1 MCDTLLDVVFVHGL
15 GGDPIETWRSGT
27 DENTSWPHWL
37 ALEFGSQIGVWTLG
51 YAAAPTKLRGL
62 RAALFGSE
70 DPDAG
75 AAMSLPRRAENALDR
90 LVGAGIGQRPV
101 CFITHSLGGLLVKSI
116 LRRAA
121 DSASAPE
128 RLQVVE
134 QCCGVLFLATPH
146 HGSRLA
152 DLASAFRLYFPTVNT
167 LDLKD
172 NDDHLMDLYE
182 WYRGYAPS
190 HQILTRSYYENKET
204 KGVVVVVPRSSADPG
219 VTGETARG
227 PTPLDRDHLE
237 ISKPRNRTDQAY
249 LGSTQLIRLILK
261 GAIPET
267 APAQPSAIGA
277 SDAVSNKNVT
287 EATISEKPH
296 LVPLLDLVIGENRTL
311 EQALDAVR
319 FINGQMNP
327 SKKARLVY
335 IEEGSTHL
343 FIDGPEETLREI
355 QELYRHGELQKLL
368 ADRET
373 PGMLTILSAELIYD
387 KKVLEKAALINEVM
401 DMRVNKNELIVANL
415 SGADLTGADL
425 TGVDLR
431 KADLNVADLSGA
443 NLSGADLSWADLSR
457 ANLSRANLSGADL
470 FEANLSGADLSW
482 ADLSRANL
490 SGADLF
496 EANLSRAIL
505 IQANLSRAD
514 LTGADLTGVDL
525 RKADLIGADL
535 NVADLSGADFSWA
548 NLSRA
553 NLSGAYLSRAIL
565 IQANLSGAYLSRA
578 ILIQANLSR
587 ANLSGAYL
595 SRAILI
601 QANLSRADLTG
612 ADLTGADLT
621 GVDLRKADLNVADLS
636 GANLSGANLSK
647 ANLSKANLSKANLS
661 DADLNVAD
669 LSEAVFSGANLTKA
683 DFTKAM
689 LVSSKFE
696 RNVGLTESQI
706 IDMQSRGALF
716 VDSPESGVPSLLR

>member
-1 MCDTLLDVVFVHGL
+1 MRNRLLDVVFVHGL

-37 ALEFGSQIGVWTLG
+37 AMEFGSQIGVWTLG

-134 QCCGVLFLATPH
+134 QCRGVLFLATPH

-152 DLASAFRLYFPTVNT
+152 DLASAFSLYFPTVNT

-204 KGVVVVVPRSSADPG
+204 KGVVIVVPRSSADPG
-219 VTGETARG
+219 VAGETARG

-237 ISKPRNRTDQAY
+237 ISKPRNRNDQAY
-249 LGSTQLIRLILK
+249 LGSTQLIRLILN

-267 APAQPSAIGA
+267 APAQTSAIGA
-277 SDAVSNKNVT
+277 SDAVSNKYVT
-287 EATISEKPH
+287 EATISEK
-296 LVPLLDLVIGENRTL
+296 PLLDLVIGENRTL

-355 QELYRHGELQKLL
+355 QELYRNGELQKL

-373 PGMLTILSAELIYD
+373 LEALTILSAVLIYD
-387 KKVLEKAALINEVM
+387 KRVLEKAALINKVK
-401 DMRVNKNELIVANL
+401 DMRVDKNELIGADL
-415 SGADLTGADL
+415 SGADLSRADLSWASLSRANLTRAVLFEADLSGADL
-425 TGVDLR
+425 SGANLFGTY
-431 KADLNVADLSGA
+431 LSGA
-443 NLSGADLSWADLSR
+443 NLSGAVLFGTDLSGANLSCAVLFGTDLSG
-457 ANLSRANLSGADL
+457 ANLSRANLSGANL
-470 FEANLSGADLSW
+470 NWAVLSMAN
-482 ADLSRANL
+482 
-490 SGADLF
+490 
-496 EANLSRAIL
+496 
-505 IQANLSRAD
+505 
-514 LTGADLTGVDL
+514 
-525 RKADLIGADL
+525 LIGA
-535 NVADLSGADFSWA
+535 S
-548 NLSRA
+548 
-553 NLSGAYLSRAIL
+553 
-565 IQANLSGAYLSRA
+565 
-578 ILIQANLSR
+578 
-587 ANLSGAYL
+587 
-595 SRAILI
+595 
-601 QANLSRADLTG
+601 
-612 ADLTGADLT
+612 
-621 GVDLRKADLNVADLS
+621 LS
-636 GANLSGANLSK
+636 GANLSGANLSG
-647 ANLSKANLSKANLS
+647 ANLIAADLIA
-661 DADLNVAD
+661 ADLNAAD
-669 LSEAVFSGANLTKA
+669 LSEADFRGANLTEA

-689 LVSSKFE
+689 LISSIFE
-696 RNVGLTESQI
+696 MNVGLTELQI

-716 VDSPESGVPSLLR
+716 VHSPEPGVPSLFR

>member
-1 MCDTLLDVVFVHGL
+1 MAGLLSISSPLTAERQLDVVFVHGL

-457 ANLSRANLSGADL
+457 ANLS
-470 FEANLSGADLSW
+470 
-482 ADLSRANL
+482 
-490 SGADLF
+490 GADLF

>member
-1 MCDTLLDVVFVHGL
+1 MARLLSISSPLTAERQLDVVFVHGL

-37 ALEFGSQIGVWTLG
+37 TLEFGSQIGVWTLG

-75 AAMSLPRRAENALDR
+75 GAMSLPRRAENALDR

-121 DSASAPE
+121 DSAIAPE

-134 QCCGVLFLATPH
+134 QCRGVLFLATPH

-152 DLASAFRLYFPTVNT
+152 DLASAFRLYFPTVIT

-204 KGVVVVVPRSSADPG
+204 KGVVIVVPRSSADPG

-237 ISKPRNRTDQAY
+237 ISKPRNRNDQAY

-267 APAQPSAIGA
+267 APAQTPAIGA
-277 SDAVSNKNVT
+277 SDAVSNKYVT
-287 EATISEKPH
+287 EATISEKPL

-343 FIDGPEETLREI
+343 YIDGPEETLREI

-368 ADRET
+368 ADPET
-373 PGMLTILSAELIYD
+373 PGTLTILSAELIYD
-387 KKVLEKAALINEVM
+387 KKALEKAALINEVI
-401 DMRVNKNELIVANL
+401 DMRVNKNELMGAN
-415 SGADLTGADL
+415 
-425 TGVDLR
+425 
-431 KADLNVADLSGA
+431 LSGA
-443 NLSGADLSWADLSR
+443 NLSGADLSGAYLFE

-470 FEANLSGADLSW
+470 KRAFLSLADLSRADLSGADLFD
-482 ADLSRANL
+482 ANLRMANL
-490 SGADLF
+490 SEANLSEADLF
-496 EANLSRAIL
+496 EANLRWAD
-505 IQANLSRAD
+505 LSRAD
-514 LTGADLTGVDL
+514 L
-525 RKADLIGADL
+525 RKAVLRGADL
-535 NVADLSGADFSWA
+535 NHA

-553 NLSGAYLSRAIL
+553 NLS
-565 IQANLSGAYLSRA
+565 
-578 ILIQANLSR
+578 
-587 ANLSGAYL
+587 
-595 SRAILI
+595 
-601 QANLSRADLTG
+601 
-612 ADLTGADLT
+612 
-621 GVDLRKADLNVADLS
+621 
-636 GANLSGANLSK
+636 
-647 ANLSKANLSKANLS
+647 
-661 DADLNVAD
+661 DADLNEAD
-669 LSEAVFSGANLTKA
+669 LSEADFSGAKLTKA

-696 RNVGLTESQI
+696 RNVGLAESQI

-716 VDSPESGVPSLLR
+716 VDSPESGVPSLIR